1 MLVLDR
7 KIQEGFWIDG
17 GIYVK
22 VLGVGRQRVKLGIDA
37 PRDIKIVRDELRS
50 PEDGP
55 TPEGERSLSKND
67 SHLAGSFRPARRR
80 N

>member
-7 KIQEGFWIDG
+7 RVQEGFWIEG

-22 VLGVGRQRVKLGIDA
+22 VLGVGRKRVKLGIQA
-37 PRDIKIVRDELRS
+37 PPDLKIVRDELMAPGETEHYRHA
-50 PEDGP
+50 P
-55 TPEGERSLSKND
+55 TEGEGEQEGSLRSL
-67 SHLAGSFRPARRR
+67 RRR

>member
-7 KIQEGFWIDG
+7 KIQEGFWIEG

-22 VLGVGRQRVKLGIDA
+22 VLGIGRQRVKLGIEA
-37 PRDIKIVRDELRS
+37 PKDIKIVRDELRS

-55 TPEGERSLSKND
+55 TTAGERSVSKDD
-67 SHLAGSFRPARRR
+67 SHLAGSFRPPSRR